1 MATDVQRKST
11 VDWIGAILDSIRQM
25 ECPNCGAHLRTCAVR
40 GITAEPNALV
50 VRLAC
55 SVCGENSLAIVKRD
69 GPGAGEV
76 GQPINR
82 DDVLDAHEFLKRW
95 DGTVEEILT
104 PRAA

>member
-1 MATDVQRKST
+1 M
-11 VDWIGAILDSIRQM
+11 DWIGAILDSIRQM
-25 ECPNCGAHLRTCAVR
+25 ECPNCGAHLRTCAVG

-69 GPGAGEV
+69 APGEV
-76 GQPINR
+76 SEPISR
-82 DDVLDAHEFLKRW
+82 DDVLDAHEFLTRW
-95 DGTVEEILT
+95 DGRVQEIIT

>member
-1 MATDVQRKST
+1 MATDVQRKSS

-69 GPGAGEV
+69 GPGAGEMS
-76 GQPINR
+76 QPIDR